1 MAVGFGDQLKVCPVS
16 LLDHYN
22 VQLKVIYIS
31 VLSRGAGF
39 ASDSTLLTTSFGMTL
54 EFGMKNNLKILA
66 ALLTMAWLL
75 TGCGS
80 DSKPRLPAPVP
91 APAPEPEPEPVG
103 FEPGTHPRFDPIV
116 GDIPFHSDLVFASAA
131 TSDGT
136 ADIGVATDPV
146 RMAVNQLDG
155 FSSSAYFDILIEGS
169 IDPASVKT
177 GETVFLVEV
186 DTAGKDALDPANI
199 TGLAGAA
206 DFEVKVISLDGEI
219 HNAIR
224 IVPSEPL
231 KPKTKYLVFL
241 TNAISDAA
249 GQALTPSLVYHKL
262 RTQTAGI
269 PDSLQPVQD
278 VLAGWEQLASSFLVA
293 ASNGQLTPDAAVE
306 KLVLAYT
313 FTTTDATTTLLAM
326 AAPRAAAMQ
335 ILRDATT
342 EPVFGFPEVI
352 EWANAGILSPPA
364 PRSLAISQLTGVD
377 FNAFSSA
384 LLENVG
390 KLYTGYIRLP
400 YYLTPPDGL
409 PFAGF
414 LSKQWTPNLE
424 LAALLNTEIPTDVD
438 GSYNLTYRFPFAAKV
453 ADESLPLQLTLPQ
466 DNHVPGYAGAATC
479 GQIYQTNG
487 YPVVV
492 FVHGITNDRTSVVGL
507 AHTLAS
513 RCIATVA
520 IDLPLHGVP
529 ANSAFVNVLNVEHSK
544 VIPFSTLYAENS
556 PRERHFNVAGATG
569 MPAPMNF
576 TQPGTNDGSGAQFIN
591 LGNLANTRDNN
602 RQAVMDLLSLNASL
616 GNINTEV
623 RKFNS
628 IGLDV
633 NRVNVVGLSLGSML
647 SSVFV
652 TVNQS
657 AIHANARAGL
667 SSNLNPI
674 RGLVTSTP
682 GAQVSQVLV
691 NSPTFAPVINSGLA
705 NAGVHPGSTDYERF
719 VYAAQSMLDAADPVS
734 FLPTL
739 AQLGVPVLV
748 QQVNGDLVIP
758 NAVEGAPLAGTEG
771 FAQLLSATQVGVGNT
786 QLGRGIVKVTAGE
799 HASLL
804 RPNTLAPQITAEF
817 QTQVVTFV
825 LNNGRVAVGAG
836 APQNIETPE

>member
-1 MAVGFGDQLKVCPVS
+1 MKIELNMLVTLFIS
-16 LLDHYN
+16 L
-22 VQLKVIYIS
+22 I
-31 VLSRGAGF
+31 
-39 ASDSTLLTTSFGMTL
+39 LLV
-54 EFGMKNNLKILA
+54 
-66 ALLTMAWLL
+66 
-75 TGCGS
+75 GCGG
-80 DSKPRLPAPVP
+80 DSKPGLPAPIP
-91 APAPEPEPEPVG
+91 APAPEPQPEPEPVG
-103 FEPGTHPRFDPIV
+103 FIPGTHPRFDPIV

-136 ADIGVATDPV
+136 ADVGVATDPV

-169 IDPASVKT
+169 IDPASVKA

-186 DTAGKDALDPANI
+186 DTQGKDALDPANI
-199 TGLAGAA
+199 AGLAGVA
-206 DFEVKVISLDGEI
+206 DFEVTAISLDGEI

-241 TNAISDAA
+241 TNAINDAA
-249 GQALTPSLVYHKL
+249 GQALTPSLAYHNL
-262 RTQTAGI
+262 RTEAAGI
-269 PDSLQPVQD
+269 PDALQPVQEI
-278 VLAGWEQLASSFLVA
+278 LAGWEQLASNFLIA
-293 ASNGQLTPDAAVE
+293 ASHGQLTPDAAVE

-313 FTTTDATTTLLAM
+313 FTTSDATATLLAM
-326 AAPRAAAMQ
+326 AAPRAAVMQ

-364 PRSLAISQLTGVD
+364 PRPLAISQLSGVD
-377 FNAFSSA
+377 FNNFSGA
-384 LLENVG
+384 LLANVG
-390 KLYTGYIRLP
+390 TLYTGYIRLP

-414 LSKQWTPNLE
+414 LSKQWIPNLE
-424 LAALLNTEIPTDVD
+424 LAALLNIEIPTDVD

-453 ADESLPLQLTLPQ
+453 AEESLPLQLTLPQ
-466 DNHVPGYAGAATC
+466 DDHAPTGAATC
-479 GQIYQTNG
+479 SQLHQTNG
-487 YPVVV
+487 YPVVI
-492 FVHGITNDRTSVVGL
+492 FVHGITNDRTSVLGL

-529 ANSAFVNVLNVEHSK
+529 ANSAFVNVLNVEHSEA
-544 VIPFSTLYAENS
+544 IPFSTLYAENT

-569 MPAPMNF
+569 MPAPMDF
-576 TQPGTNDGSGAQFIN
+576 TQPGPNDGSGAQFIN
-591 LGNLANTRDNN
+591 LGHLANTRDNN
-602 RQAVMDLLSLNASL
+602 RQAVMDLLNLNASL
-616 GNINTEV
+616 ANINTEV
-623 RKFNS
+623 RKFNA

-633 NRVNVVGLSLGSML
+633 DQLNVVGLSLGSML

-667 SSNLNPI
+667 SSNLKPI

-705 NAGVHPGSTDYERF
+705 NAGVPPGSTDYQRF

-771 FAQLLSATQVGVGNT
+771 FAQLLLATQVGVGET

-804 RPNTLAPQITAEF
+804 LPNTLAPQITTEF

-825 LNNGRVAVGAG
+825 LNNGRVTVGAG
-836 APQNIETPE
+836 APQSIETPEQ